1 MRNFWSLAGAS
12 TLEAFSLRPMWS
24 NQCAE
29 PVNTRYG
36 ISVAEVSPTVKGV
49 SVVVKADKYPA
60 FESLDRIAVT
70 EMRPPTSPAG
80 IVAAFYELV
89 RASGDLPLTYQISR
103 AILDRTPGKA
113 LVVTGLVDTERFPV
127 GEIDGPLGSIALARA
142 LVALGHDV
150 TIIVDSEAI
159 APISAVLE
167 AADIS
172 GITLQAA
179 SFTDTAAAREF
190 GAQFG
195 LVVAVEKLGR
205 NSKGGRH
212 LVWGTPV
219 LIGDEFADDY
229 VIGAAEAGALTVGIG
244 DNGNEIGFGKIR
256 QLAEPLTPA
265 GVVVDGGFFA
275 ATDVDYLLPASVSN
289 FGCYALISA
298 LAIASGRGELALDGE
313 TIGRWTNVGLDNGLR
328 SGGVDDIHFRG
339 DDGIPTRFVIAT
351 AEMFA
356 GVVHQALL
364 GDAWVAATSA

>member
-1 MRNFWSLAGAS
+1 M
-12 TLEAFSLRPMWS
+12 
-24 NQCAE
+24 
-29 PVNTRYG
+29 
-36 ISVAEVSPTVKGV
+36 KGV

-190 GAQFG
+190 GALFG